1 MAENNMKKAKMQI
14 EKRFVMNSNGKIG
27 YAYAY
32 SNRKEQKKF
41 ENVLRKSL
49 RKRWVKKWQKK

>member
-27 YAYAY
+27 YVCAY

-41 ENVLRKSL
+41 EDGLKRLL
-49 RKRWVKKWQKK
+49 RKRWVKKLQKK